1 MQIAQVLAGYTLGA
15 ADMLRRAMG
24 KKKPEEMAKQREIF
38 AEGAAA
44 NQVDAD
50 IATAIFDLMEK
61 FAGYGFNKS
70 HSAAYALVSYQT
82 AWLKYHFPSA
92 FMAAVMSADMHNTE
106 KVVVFIEDA
115 RNNELVLHAPDI
127 NSGYFRF
134 TVDENDQILYGLGA
148 IKGLGEGAVEAIV
161 EGRKGGQGYSS
172 LFDFCTRLDTS
183 KVNKRGLEALVRA
196 GAMDCFGIDRGVLMA
211 NIPDGLKLSDQNAR
225 TLASG
230 TLDLFAAPVEQ
241 GPTKDLI
248 DYKAAPSW
256 SSRERLRAEKD
267 TLGLYLSGHPID
279 QYKEELKQM
288 VTAPLVELAA
298 KNSTQTLAGL
308 VVATRTMKSKR
319 GQDIAFVT
327 LDDRSARVEV
337 GLFGEAYS
345 LFKDKLV
352 KDTVMVIQGD
362 VSFDEYSDGIRAQAE
377 TVLTLE
383 EARQHFSRHLLL
395 ELDGT
400 DYDTERLAKLQALL
414 AHLPRG
420 RCRIKVQYSG
430 AGAKATI
437 NLEQTLLPS
446 DEVLTQLAEQMGA
459 DQVKLIY

>member
-24 KKKPEEMAKQREIF
+24 KKKPEEMARQREIF

-44 NQVDAD
+44 NGVDKD
-50 IATAIFDLMEK
+50 IATEIFDLMEK

-82 AWLKYHFPSA
+82 AWLKHHYPSA

-115 RNNELVLHAPDI
+115 RNNELELHPPDI

-134 TVDENDQILYGLGA
+134 TVDDNDQILYGLGA

-161 EGRKGGQGYSS
+161 EGRKNGQPYSS
-172 LFDFCTRLDTS
+172 LFDFCTRMDTS

-211 NIPDGLKLSDQNAR
+211 NIPEGLKLSDQNAR

-230 TLDLFAAPVEQ
+230 TLDLFAAPQ
-241 GPTKDLI
+241 DDHSKTDLI
-248 DYKAAPSW
+248 DYKSAPAW
-256 SSRERLRAEKD
+256 SPRERLRAEKD

-279 QYKEELKQM
+279 QYEAELKQI
-288 VTAPLVELAA
+288 VTAPLVDLAA
-298 KNSTQTLAGL
+298 RDSTQTLAGL
-308 VVATRTMKSKR
+308 VVATRFMKSKR

-337 GLFGEAYS
+337 GLFGETYS
-345 LFKDKLV
+345 QFRDKLI
-352 KDTVMVIQGD
+352 KDTVLVIQGD

-377 TVLTLE
+377 TVLTLD

-395 ELDGT
+395 EMDGK
-400 DYDTERLAKLQALL
+400 DYDAERLEKLQQLF

-420 RCRIKVQYSG
+420 RCRIKVQYRG
-430 AGAKATI
+430 AEAQAAI
-437 NLEQTLLPS
+437 NLEQTILPS
-446 DEVLTQLAEQMGA
+446 DDVLGQLSEYFGA
-459 DQVKLIY
+459 DQVRLIY

>member
-44 NQVDAD
+44 NQIDAD

-82 AWLKYHFPSA
+82 AWLKYHYPSA
-92 FMAAVMSADMHNTE
+92 FMAAVMSAEMHNTE

-115 RNNELVLHAPDI
+115 RNNELVLHPPDI

-134 TVDENDQILYGLGA
+134 TVDENNQILYGLGA
-148 IKGLGEGAVEAIV
+148 IKGLGEGAVDAIV
-161 EGRKGGQGYSS
+161 EGRKDGQSYSS
-172 LFDFCTRLDTS
+172 LFDFCTRMDTS

-211 NIPDGLKLSDQNAR
+211 NIPEGLKLSDQNAR
-225 TLASG
+225 SEASG
-230 TLDLFAAPVEQ
+230 TLDLFAAPTEQ
-241 GPTKDLI
+241 GQKKDLI
-248 DYKAAPSW
+248 DYKVAPCW

-279 QYKEELKQM
+279 QYKAELEQI

-298 KNSTQTLAGL
+298 KDTTQTLAGL

-337 GLFGEAYS
+337 GLFGEAYAQ
-345 LFKDKLV
+345 FKDKLI

-377 TVLTLE
+377 IVLTLE

-395 ELDGT
+395 ELDGANCN
-400 DYDTERLAKLQALL
+400 TERLAELQTLL
-414 AHLPRG
+414 THLPKG
-420 RCRIKVQYSG
+420 RCRLKVQYSG
-430 AGAKATI
+430 AGAKAVI

-446 DEVLTQLAEQMGA
+446 DEVLTQLAEQIGA
-459 DQVKLIY
+459 DRVQLIY